1 MERIFK
7 VIVVLFFLIIPLFTF
22 AQEAKQL
29 GEVTAVERFIDGN
42 DKIKVIRIQDP
53 DNPFVSIYFTTIKS
67 GQFFAIADP
76 SNTSIATRLT
86 SAVPVD
92 KNGKQI
98 INKNTVTELATI
110 SKSIGTKEMKV
121 ARWYDAEKNTLV
133 YLVYTTKWIGGSLK
147 HSISAVAL
155 GFPPEK

>member
-1 MERIFK
+1 MKQTIYILLVIF
-7 VIVVLFFLIIPLFTF
+7 LFPLFAFT
-22 AQEAKQL
+22 EDLKQI

-42 DKIKVIRIQDP
+42 DKIKVIRLQDP

-86 SAVPVD
+86 SEVPLD

-98 INKNTVTELATI
+98 INKNPSMEIAAV
-110 SKSIGTKEMKV
+110 SKSIGTKEMKIV
-121 ARWYDAEKNTLV
+121 RWYDPEKNTLV

-147 HSISAVAL
+147 HSICSC
-155 GFPPEK
+155 PWTST

>member
-1 MERIFK
+1 MRQI
-7 VIVVLFFLIIPLFTF
+7 IYISLIGLLLPLFSF
-22 AQEAKQL
+22 AEDTKFI
-29 GEVTAVERFIDGN
+29 GEVDAVNRIIQGD
-42 DKIKVIRIQDP
+42 DVIKVIRVDDP

-67 GQFFAIADP
+67 GEIFAMADP

-86 SAVPVD
+86 KPVPVD

-98 INKNTVTELATI
+98 INKNPSKEIVAV
-110 SKSIGTKEMKV
+110 SKSIGTKEMKI
-121 ARWYDAEKNTLV
+121 ARWYDAEKNTLI

-155 GFPPEK
+155 GSPQ